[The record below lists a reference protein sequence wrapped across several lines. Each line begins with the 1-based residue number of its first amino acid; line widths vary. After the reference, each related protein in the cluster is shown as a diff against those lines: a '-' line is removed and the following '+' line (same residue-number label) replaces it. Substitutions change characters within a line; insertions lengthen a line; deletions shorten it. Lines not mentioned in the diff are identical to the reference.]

1 VDTTA
6 ELRINRD
13 IKVLVA
19 AKGLAIHLI
28 FVVSGQQREI
38 GPIELSR
45 AEAIQVGGDIAKNGS
60 LNRVPIAF
68 EPGDAGAFGSWLVR
82 FAADA

>member
-13 IKVLVA
+13 IKVLVR
-19 AKGLAIHLI
+19 AKGLVIYLT
-28 FVVSGQQREI
+28 FVVSGQPDI
-38 GPIELSR
+38 GPIELNR
-45 AEAIQVGGDIAKNGS
+45 AEAIQVGGRIAKDGYS
-60 LNRVPIAF
+60 DRISITF
-68 EPGDAGAFGSWLVR
+68 EPSDASAFGSWLMR

>member
-13 IKVLVA
+13 IKDLVT

-28 FVVSGQQREI
+28 FVVSGQQPEI

-45 AEAIQVGGDIAKNGS
+45 SEAIQVGGDIAKDGS
-60 LNRVPIAF
+60 SDRIPIVF
-68 EPGDAGAFGSWLVR
+68 EPGDASAFGSWLMR